1 MDMIKDTLQL
11 VTGIPL
17 LLCSIAALS
26 LIAERA
32 FFFFRLKDLSNKEY
46 EKVLALLINK
56 ELLPALMLLERKP
69 LFYTL
74 ALEKLKE
81 EQHSCK
87 QERDTEVSSL
97 LALLFN
103 KLKQRLSG
111 LVTIASLS
119 PMLGLLGTIVGLM
132 RAFKSIGETTG
143 PVEPSLV
150 ANGLWQALSTTAIG
164 LIIAVVCIFSH
175 AIMVSNIRKK
185 LTRSQQ
191 IMNQLSQLMHKQRKP
206 FVEIQEGLL

>member
-81 EQHSCK
+81 EQHSSK

-164 LIIAVVCIFSH
+164 LIIAVVCIFAH

-206 FVEIQEGLL
+206 LVEFQEGLL